1 MLVHRDCGD
10 FTSCSLWGFLCGWQF
25 FPINQIKYWIID
37 VLSAGLHKSKN
48 QYHYEMPVSF
58 RSSLLISSYLL
69 WTWMEGSAEATKK
82 WDILCTIECLCNVI
96 DKTALKKA
104 EVSPLKSPC
113 STILNSCY
121 KWLGTLWIKDSCSL
135 FPLALGKGCSSSLWL
150 CDFSA
155 VFKSHSQDG
164 WPPWH
169 PSPVPTSCFLPGL
182 AKGDM
187 SLWLKYL

>member
-1 MLVHRDCGD
+1 MLGNG
-10 FTSCSLWGFLCGWQF
+10 CSFCWVTQKQKIVSPWNACVFQVVPSHF
-25 FPINQIKYWIID
+25 FIPSMNLNGRFCRCNKELRHT
-37 VLSAGLHKSKN
+37 V
-48 QYHYEMPVSF
+48 
-58 RSSLLISSYLL
+58 
-69 WTWMEGSAEATKK
+69 
-82 WDILCTIECLCNVI
+82 LCTIKFLCNVI

-121 KWLGTLWIKDSCSL
+121 KWLGTLWLKESCSL

-169 PSPVPTSCFLPGL
+169 PSLVPTSCFLPGL

-187 SLWLKYL
+187 SLWLKCL